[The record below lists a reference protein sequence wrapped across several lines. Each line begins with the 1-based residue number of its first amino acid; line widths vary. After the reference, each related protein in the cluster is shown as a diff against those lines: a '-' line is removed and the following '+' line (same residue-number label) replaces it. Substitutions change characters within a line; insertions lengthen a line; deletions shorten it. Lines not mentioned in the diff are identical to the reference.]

1 MNPRMRELERGSA
14 TGHHPGNAG
23 GLLDDPALRLLPEGH
38 AGSLD
43 DRCLDF
49 LGRFF

>member
-1 MNPRMRELERGSA
+1 MGESQDEG
-14 TGHHPGNAG
+14 AG
-23 GLLDDPALRLLPEGH
+23 EDQPQRCRDAGLLDDPALRLLPEGH
-38 AGSLD
+38 TGSLD